1 MLSFFSYIQYAGF
14 LSRLNIFV
22 DIFFA
27 FLLVFWHIED
37 KTQKEDFIM
46 ENFEKFS
53 RRILVTSVVMQ
64 RAYTRLHQTRT
75 GFLTPLYVYPLHS
88 GRRASKFDNSACGFV
103 TRFASLNDRD
113 FPSVDELDGFSF
125 KYIKISFMLA
135 LVTSRQRR
143 VITTF
148 YFSTFRCR
156 EIFYLYQIFSQKNDK
171 TFKNSAY

>member
-1 MLSFFSYIQYAGF
+1 MFFLF
-14 LSRLNIFV
+14 LVVCRKSASERKNCGSNIYNEKSVLKFPFFV
-22 DIFFA
+22 YSIISIFSS
-27 FLLVFWHIED
+27 
-37 KTQKEDFIM
+37 
-46 ENFEKFS
+46 FEKFS

-64 RAYTRLHQTRT
+64 RAYTRLHQRRT

-125 KYIKISFMLA
+125 KYIKVSF
-135 LVTSRQRR
+135 
-143 VITTF
+143 TTF

-156 EIFYLYQIFSQKNDK
+156 EIFYLYQIFSQKTTKLLKIRHIRYVRN
-171 TFKNSAY
+171 

>member
-1 MLSFFSYIQYAGF
+1 MFLVVCRKSVSKRKNCGSNIYNEKSVLKFPFFVYSII
-14 LSRLNIFV
+14 SIFSS
-22 DIFFA
+22 
-27 FLLVFWHIED
+27 
-37 KTQKEDFIM
+37 
-46 ENFEKFS
+46 FEKFS

-113 FPSVDELDGFSF
+113 FPFVDELDGFSF
-125 KYIKISFMLA
+125 KYIKVSFMLA
-135 LVTSRQRR
+135 LVTSRQLR

-156 EIFYLYQIFSQKNDK
+156 EIFYLYQIFSQKTTKNDI
-171 TFKNSAY
+171 NG

>member
-1 MLSFFSYIQYAGF
+1 
-14 LSRLNIFV
+14 
-22 DIFFA
+22 
-27 FLLVFWHIED
+27 
-37 KTQKEDFIM
+37 M

-113 FPSVDELDGFSF
+113 FPSVDELDGFSS
-125 KYIKISFMLA
+125 KYIKISHAIF
-135 LVTSRQRR
+135 S
-143 VITTF
+143 
-148 YFSTFRCR
+148 FSTFKCR
-156 EIFYLYQIFSQKNDK
+156 EAFYLHYFFSQKTTKLLKIQHIRYVRD
-171 TFKNSAY
+171 